1 MQCEY
6 NKHRVRAL
14 SYNKKQPKM
23 NKIMVISNFVQ
34 KILTLYISMP
44 SSSLS
49 MSFFLIQQKL
59 SGHFF
64 VEENI
69 MYLLSIFQNCK
80 VEFYYIITR
89 YTKFQKTKKK
99 FNNSFL
105 FQLLSPRSGQKMKKK
120 SISRNYFGSIF

>member
-1 MQCEY
+1 
-6 NKHRVRAL
+6 
-14 SYNKKQPKM
+14 
-23 NKIMVISNFVQ
+23 
-34 KILTLYISMP
+34 MP
-44 SSSLS
+44 SCSLS

-59 SGHFF
+59 NGHFF

-105 FQLLSPRSGQKMKKK
+105 FQLLSPRSGQKNKTK
-120 SISRNYFGSIF
+120 SISRNYFCSIF

>member
-44 SSSLS
+44 SCSLS

-59 SGHFF
+59 NGHFF

-80 VEFYYIITR
+80 VEFYYIITINS
-89 YTKFQKTKKK
+89 KKQKKN
-99 FNNSFL
+99 FINSFQ
-105 FQLLSPRSGQKMKKK
+105 FQFLSPRSGQKMKRK